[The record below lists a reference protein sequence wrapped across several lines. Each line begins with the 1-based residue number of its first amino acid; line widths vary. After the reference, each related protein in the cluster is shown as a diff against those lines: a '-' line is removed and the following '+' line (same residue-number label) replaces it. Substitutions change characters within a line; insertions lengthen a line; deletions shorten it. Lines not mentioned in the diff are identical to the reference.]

1 MSRNEKDNFVATK
14 EEKTFDDNGNI
25 QVANAKTDNK
35 KSLNIIRQKGIKAKD
50 YPGVSKYLKK
60 PAKVIKIKLK

>member
-1 MSRNEKDNFVATK
+1 MTRNEKDNFIATK

-35 KSLNIIRQKGIKAKD
+35 KMIST
-50 YPGVSKYLKK
+50 LKK
-60 PAKVIKIKLK
+60 G

>member
-25 QVANAKTDNK
+25 QVAEVDKKTKQK
-35 KSLNIIRQKGIKAKD
+35 K
-50 YPGVSKYLKK
+50 VKK
-60 PAKVIKIKLK
+60 NVKKRKR